1 MDFSLILFVATAVCG
16 AIWVFDAM
24 LLAPRRRLATAASGE
39 AQSGEPN
46 ATPAAVN
53 REPALVEQAKAF
65 FPILLAIFLL
75 RSFLFEPFR
84 IPSGSMKPTLVEGD
98 FILVNKFSYGVRLP
112 VINKKVIDLG
122 SPDRGDVVV
131 FRFPQNPSQDF
142 IKRVVGLPGD
152 RIRYADK
159 TLYVEPACVGGTDCQ
174 PAYKVDRALVA
185 AAGFDDN
192 GVPADIWQET
202 LGEQSH
208 QLLIHP
214 DRVDMEPYFFLRRNE
229 WVVPEGHYFAL
240 GDNRDRSHDGRYW
253 GFVPD
258 ENLKGRAVAV
268 WLHLDF
274 ELDIPFLGWVPTG
287 ISFSRVGGI
296 E

>member
-1 MDFSLILFVATAVCG
+1 MDFSLILFVATAASG
-16 AIWVFDAM
+16 LIWLFDA
-24 LLAPRRRLATAASGE
+24 LVLAPRRKLVTSAANQAAASAGNE
-39 AQSGEPN
+39 A
-46 ATPAAVN
+46 APAVVK
-53 REPALVEQAKAF
+53 EPALVEQAKAF

-98 FILVNKFSYGVRLP
+98 FILVNKFSYGIRLP
-112 VINKKVIDLG
+112 VLNKKVVDLG
-122 SPDRGDVVV
+122 APARGDVAV
-131 FRFPQNPSQDF
+131 FRFPENPSQDF

-152 RIRYADK
+152 RVRYQDK
-159 TLYVEPACVGGTDCQ
+159 TLYIEPACPSHSDCQ
-174 PAYKVDRALVA
+174 PAFMVNRELVA

-202 LGEQSH
+202 LGDH
-208 QLLIHP
+208 QHRLLIHP
-214 DRVDMEPYFFLRRNE
+214 DRVDMEPYFFQRRNE

-253 GFVPD
+253 GFIPD

-274 ELDIPFLGWVPTG
+274 GLDIPFLGWVPTG

>member
-1 MDFSLILFVATAVCG
+1 MDFSLILFVATAISGV
-16 AIWVFDAM
+16 IWLFDAW
-24 LLAPRRRLATAASGE
+24 LLAPRRRLAAAATGQAMNE
-39 AQSGEPN
+39 TGA
-46 ATPAAVN
+46 ATPALALK
-53 REPALVEQAKAF
+53 EPALVEQAKAF

-98 FILVNKFSYGVRLP
+98 FILVNKFSYGIRLP
-112 VINKKVIDLG
+112 VLNQKVVELG
-122 SPDRGDVVV
+122 NPERGDVAV

-142 IKRVVGLPGD
+142 IKRVIGLPGD

-159 TLYVEPACVGGTDCQ
+159 MLFVEPACPMQHDCQ
-174 PAYKVDRALVA
+174 PAFQVSRELVA
-185 AAGFDDN
+185 ASGFDDN

-202 LGEQSH
+202 LGSH
-208 QLLIHP
+208 THQILIHP
-214 DRVDMEPYFFLRRNE
+214 DRADPEPYFYQRRNE
-229 WVVPEGHYFAL
+229 WVVPEGHYFVL
-240 GDNRDRSHDGRYW
+240 GDNRDRSHDGRFW

-274 ELDIPFLGWVPTG
+274 GLDIPFLGWVPTG
-287 ISFSRVGGI
+287 VSFSRIGGI
-296 E
+296 Q